1 MTTSITHVEAVR
13 LTLVKMQPEFAAAL
27 PPQIP
32 AERFVRT
39 VMTAVQL
46 EPKLLWADRKSL
58 LSSCMRAAQDG
69 LMLDGREAALVT
81 YGDKVQYLP
90 MVGGILKKLRQ
101 SGQLL
106 SISANVVYEKDEF
119 DYELGDEERIKHKP
133 FLGDRGRPI
142 AVYAVARTTEGGI
155 YREVMSVGEVESIRN
170 RSRAGKDGPWKTNW
184 SEMARKTV
192 IRRICKRLPS
202 SSDLD
207 SVLLADNEHYD
218 LQPAAPA
225 LQVPAPMETVP
236 APRTSRL
243 KASLARRASESA
255 KAPEP
260 ITVDAAPSQEV
271 SDGPADEPDAF

>member
-46 EPKLLWADRKSL
+46 EPKLLGADRKSL

-119 DYELGDEERIKHKP
+119 DYEREVGLAVKQWYKIEKLRFGSGDTDTADYKDNGIVTGW
-133 FLGDRGRPI
+133 F
-142 AVYAVARTTEGGI
+142 AAVA
-155 YREVMSVGEVESIRN
+155 
-170 RSRAGKDGPWKTNW
+170 
-184 SEMARKTV
+184 
-192 IRRICKRLPS
+192 
-202 SSDLD
+202 
-207 SVLLADNEHYD
+207 
-218 LQPAAPA
+218 
-225 LQVPAPMETVP
+225 
-236 APRTSRL
+236 
-243 KASLARRASESA
+243 
-255 KAPEP
+255 
-260 ITVDAAPSQEV
+260 DA
-271 SDGPADEPDAF
+271 

>member
-46 EPKLLWADRKSL
+46 EPKLLGADRKSL

-106 SISANVVYEKDEF
+106 SISANVVYEKDAF

-142 AVYAVARTTEGGI
+142 AVYAVARTIEGGI

-170 RSRAGKDGPWKTNW
+170 RSRAGKDGPWKNNW

-218 LQPAAPA
+218 MQPAAP
-225 LQVPAPMETVP
+225 QAPVMAQPETVP

-243 KASLARRASESA
+243 KASLARRASEAASE
-255 KAPEP
+255 PEP
-260 ITVDAAPSQEV
+260 ITVDAEPSKEV
-271 SDGPADEPDAF
+271 PDGSSDEPDAF